1 MVYFINALLLVGRGL
16 PKGFLF
22 DRRGGGPKLFG
33 YIWNVCVAGD
43 LDVFGIRF
51 ISLKMMIFY
60 ELLIREQ

>member
-1 MVYFINALLLVGRGL
+1 MHFCWLAEVCQRE
-16 PKGFLF
+16 FLF
-22 DRRGGGPKLFG
+22 DRRGGGPKRFG
-33 YIWNVCVAGD
+33 SSYIWNVCVAGD